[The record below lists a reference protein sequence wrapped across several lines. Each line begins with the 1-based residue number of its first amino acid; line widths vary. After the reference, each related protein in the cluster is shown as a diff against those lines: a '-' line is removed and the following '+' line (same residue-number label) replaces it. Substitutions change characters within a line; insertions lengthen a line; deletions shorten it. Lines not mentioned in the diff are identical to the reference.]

1 MKISYFKDHCFMPSH
16 TIYAV
21 ILMLNQH
28 SLSQDEMDFLLAEFN
43 NINENRIPIIGQS
56 FKIPILQ
63 K

>member
-1 MKISYFKDHCFMPSH
+1 MPSH

-28 SLSQDEMDFLLAEFN
+28 SLSQDEMTFLLAEFN